1 MSQCTVPFTLAC
13 PICHAADTLLEMVFS
28 GQKIIVFAGYCPT
41 CHSMWH
47 SVYQRKTGDITH
59 YPVTFYVWSRTMMI
73 KALKTSLK
81 RIRHARWRHHHPPAI
96 PLLEPA
102 L

>member
-1 MSQCTVPFTLAC
+1 MSQCSVPVTLAC
-13 PICHAADTLLEMVFS
+13 PICHVADTLLEVVFS

-59 YPVTFYVWSRTMMI
+59 YPVTFYVWSPHDNDNAHDSATQDSNLQDI
-73 KALKTSLK
+73 AQEDTSC
-81 RIRHARWRHHHPPAI
+81 
-96 PLLEPA
+96 
-102 L
+102 